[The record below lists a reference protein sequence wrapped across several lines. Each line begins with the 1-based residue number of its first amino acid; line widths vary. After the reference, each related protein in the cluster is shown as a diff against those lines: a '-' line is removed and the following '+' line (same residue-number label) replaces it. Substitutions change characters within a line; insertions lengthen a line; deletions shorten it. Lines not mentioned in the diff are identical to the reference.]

1 MVEGDHHR
9 RRQTRTV
16 IAQTVVDLEKLA
28 VVREITVP
36 DLPPDIHIL
45 QQWLVSRGARRS
57 GARSRLQPDRAP
69 LYHALIEN
77 RPQIDDGRM
86 RRPEAPGWG
95 LALDRQVEWRLGQ
108 V

>member
-45 QQWLVSRGARRS
+45 QQ
-57 GARSRLQPDRAP
+57 
-69 LYHALIEN
+69 
-77 RPQIDDGRM
+77 
-86 RRPEAPGWG
+86 
-95 LALDRQVEWRLGQ
+95 
-108 V
+108 